1 MSVNYFNSAGTDLD
15 NLFYTNNGNA
25 GAVGFIEASGQDLGN
40 RYTNASTLGY
50 AVGLVNSAGTDLGYL
65 RGNYVAASMQDR
77 YDNLTTYYN
86 QEIGA
91 DGELGTWYRREA
103 YGFLNVGCTAYG
115 TGCSWALAIQALN
128 GNTGKSSQGVIGY
141 LDSSTANLKNTKS
154 RTQTGFW
161 APWNKEGSET
171 KLGGMLSPNSA
182 TDSLTIYSGGC
193 DAHPS
198 RVFAIALY
206 ARYGSD
212 DYYTAGV
219 SVGLRV
225 LQRVWNDAADT
236 GWQARDFWFS

>member
-40 RYTNASTLGY
+40 RYTNASTLGFN
-50 AVGLVNSAGTDLGYL
+50 VGFVNSAGTDLGYL

-77 YDNLTTYYN
+77 YDNLTTYSSE
-86 QEIGA
+86 EIY
-91 DGELGTWYRREA
+91 LSKYHRRYA

-128 GNTGKSSQGVIGY
+128 GNTGRSSQGFIGY
-141 LDSSTANLKNTKS
+141 LDNSTENLKNTE
-154 RTQTGFW
+154 RFTQTGFW
-161 APWNKEGSET
+161 GPQSTYGTAT

-182 TDSLTIYSGGC
+182 TNSLTIYSGVC

-198 RVFAIALY
+198 RVFAIKLF
-206 ARYGSD
+206 ARYGEGD
-212 DYYTAGV
+212 YTAGV

>member
-50 AVGLVNSAGTDLGYL
+50 NVGFVNSAGTDLGYL

-91 DGELGTWYRREA
+91 SDDIGTHYRRDA

-128 GNTGKSSQGVIGY
+128 GNTGESTQGVIGY
-141 LDSSTANLKNTKS
+141 LDSSTANLKNTNS

-161 APWNKEGSET
+161 APWNKFGTAT
-171 KLGGMLSPNSA
+171 KLGGMLPPNSA
-182 TDSLTIYSGGC
+182 TNSLTIYSGVC

-198 RVFAIALY
+198 RVFAIELSAG
-206 ARYGSD
+206 YGSD
-212 DYYTAGV
+212 AYYTAGV